1 MDLNNFQWT
10 TKTQYDVLENG
21 INIFAPAGSNFF
33 VNPSDDY
40 IVTNAPFF
48 YTEVE
53 GNFVMKAR
61 VNHDFI
67 STYDANVL
75 LAYDNDKL
83 WAKACFEYTDL
94 DTHSVVSVMTNEK
107 SDDANGVDIDGN
119 EVWLQIAR
127 KDNIFAI
134 HYSLDGNKFY
144 MSRICYLPMQKKIK
158 VGLVAQS
165 PLGQGAMMKFKDVS
179 LELRTL
185 ENIRGG
191 NE

>member
-1 MDLNNFQWT
+1 MDFKNFQWT
-10 TKTQYDVLENG
+10 TKTQFDVLENG
-21 INIFAPAGSNFF
+21 INIFAPAGSNYF
-33 VNPSDDY
+33 VNPSDDN

-67 STYDANVL
+67 SMYDANVL

-94 DTHSVVSVMTNEK
+94 DTHAVVSVITNEK

-134 HYSLDGNKFY
+134 HYSLDGNKFC
-144 MSRICYLPMQKKIK
+144 MSRICHLPMKRKIK
-158 VGLVAQS
+158 VGLVAQC
-165 PLGQGAMMKFKDVS
+165 PMGQGSMMKFEDVS

-185 ENIRGG
+185 ENIREG
-191 NE
+191 NK